1 MSESFCLVQYQTDP
15 DGHLLEGDSEIIED
29 VYVSPSL
36 LAEVRKQWPLVERS
50 VLEELGGS
58 SFKILCFDDV
68 SVKEAKSWLE
78 NQFIRMLCDSKLD
91 FNDLDEEDSD
101 TCPRVLMRDDI
112 DRVIEKFRY
121 LTNLINL
128 FRIKIEKYSYDATV
142 VIRLV

>member
-1 MSESFCLVQYQTDP
+1 MSESFCLVQYQSDP

-58 SFKILCFDDV
+58 SFKILCFDDA
-68 SVKEAKSWLE
+68 SIKEAKSWLE
-78 NQFIRMLCDSKLD
+78 NQFIRMIYDSQQD
-91 FNDLDEEDSD
+91 FKGQCNQDSD
-101 TCPRVLMRDDI
+101 TCPRVLTMDDI
-112 DRVIEKFRY
+112 DRVVERFRY

-128 FRIKIEKYSYDATV
+128 FRIKIEKYNEDATV